1 MEHLSGFC
9 LSLCVLF
16 FRLFVL
22 LFCPFFFLFFFPGS
36 SHSRCPLLEPSP
48 PPRPLSVESVCKSYL
63 RLGCFGW
70 KLSFFFFF
78 VLERLRRIFM
88 VDKGN
93 FWLWD
98 EEVSLLFRFSL
109 SLLCLVFVLLLWSA
123 ASIVLCKSYVLWNA
137 CSRDEGMLLASF
149 CWRGIFVFVFFCWI
163 YFRDGTYIVCCSSR
177 GLADFVPYVHDF
189 MWRGLCFFSGGW
201 CVWSRQGAVCPARL
215 ASFLMESL
223 DGLSLTRITANF
235 ELFPL

>member
-22 LFCPFFFLFFFPGS
+22 LFWLFFLFFFPGS
-36 SHSRCPLLEPSP
+36 SHSRCPLLEPPP
-48 PPRPLSVESVCKSYL
+48 PPRLLRVESVCKSYL

-70 KLSFFFFF
+70 KLSFFFFFF

-123 ASIVLCKSYVLWNA
+123 ASSIVLCKSYVLWNA
-137 CSRDEGMLLASF
+137 CSRDEGMF
-149 CWRGIFVFVFFCWI
+149 
-163 YFRDGTYIVCCSSR
+163 
-177 GLADFVPYVHDF
+177 
-189 MWRGLCFFSGGW
+189 
-201 CVWSRQGAVCPARL
+201 L
-215 ASFLMESL
+215 ASFLL
-223 DGLSLTRITANF
+223 AGNF
-235 ELFPL
+235 CFCLLLLNIFSWWYVHRLLLF